1 MAAKLTL
8 DCCSYKSLLRLDLSS
23 ISDQQPRPAMPLQ
36 NSTEIF
42 TPYAPV
48 FVETGT
54 FHGGGVSR
62 ALAEGYKKVISLE
75 IHEPLYRENLNRFA
89 NQVEEGIV
97 ELYLGDSA
105 HIIGEIVKD
114 IRDPICFWF
123 DAHDQTMNDAGVGDC
138 KCPIVK
144 ELQSIINERAQDRRR
159 LDVLAIDDMRLIEN
173 PSAGWGINLGDLYKS
188 IWSYNN
194 DFCLTRVQG
203 HINHDILLCKNKFL
217 R

>member
-1 MAAKLTL
+1 
-8 DCCSYKSLLRLDLSS
+8 
-23 ISDQQPRPAMPLQ
+23 MPLQ
-36 NSTEIF
+36 TSTEVF
-42 TPYAPV
+42 SPYTPV

-75 IHEPLYRENLNRFA
+75 IYEPLYRENLERFSR
-89 NQVEEGIV
+89 QIEEGIV

-114 IRDPICFWF
+114 IQEPIFFWF

-144 ELQSIINERAQDRRR
+144 ELRTITEKRSLDRRR

-173 PSAGWGINLGDLYKS
+173 PNAGWGINLGELYAA
-188 IWSYNN
+188 IWSYNG
-194 DFCLTRVQG
+194 DFSLTRAQG
-203 HINHDILLCKNKFL
+203 HIAHDILFCKNKFL
-217 R
+217 RQ